1 MTALKKAHMHGR
13 RLSALAGLGLVL
25 ALAAPATMPAGAE
38 EMPPVP
44 KLEGEKKQIC
54 EEAEQRYRKIY
65 GQPSDALKD
74 KGIHVVKMYKYT
86 FCPPSVTIKQGETV
100 RWVNVDK
107 RTSHSVWFRDE
118 GKEESERIFPDPE
131 EKVEMKFDLPPGEYP
146 YLCGPHWQTEGMVGK
161 VIVKPRQ

>member
-1 MTALKKAHMHGR
+1 MTTTRNAGMQGC
-13 RLSALAGLGLVL
+13 RLPAMGVLGL
-25 ALAAPATMPAGAE
+25 ALALIVPVFLPARAE

-54 EEAEQRYRKIY
+54 EEAEARYRKIY
-65 GQPSDALKD
+65 GHPSADLLK

-86 FCPPSVTIKQGETV
+86 FCPPSVTIRQGETV

-131 EKVEMKFDLPPGEYP
+131 EKVEMTFDLPPGEYP

-161 VIVKPRQ
+161 VIVQPGK